1 MMTVN
6 FDLRYDNGTLL
17 ATCKWAANQCAF
29 NCKERRQMK
38 SVNVKEALEQKEV
51 KRRA

>member
-1 MMTVN
+1 MVLSWRRVN
-6 FDLRYDNGTLL
+6 GQPTNVHFT
-17 ATCKWAANQCAF
+17 A
-29 NCKERRQMK
+29 KERRQMK